1 MADKLPSED
10 TGTFS
15 IHNSSKDQDIIEYIG
30 WENVGASKVY
40 TRALQD
46 AKILKQIKEK
56 RKDFYA
62 GRITLGELMQELN
75 QL

>member
-1 MADKLPSED
+1 MAEKTPSQD

-15 IHNSSKDQDIIEYIG
+15 IHNSSKDQDKIEYIG
-30 WENVGASKVY
+30 WENVGSSKIWS
-40 TRALQD
+40 RALED
-46 AKILKQIKEK
+46 AKTLKEIREK